1 MKTKDLMIGDYVTF
15 KDCQKDDAPTI
26 VKIESLG
33 YQERGVAEGTLVTID
48 GDKRGFDL
56 VEIDDEFVGIP
67 LTPEILEENG
77 FIKDENEG
85 ANGTTYHTLIPT
97 GYDAN
102 SYTIQI
108 TLYKEPICG
117 VSVLLKIWGWV
128 PPYNAGTNDIHLC
141 SVNYVHELQHA
152 LKLCGIEKEIT
163 L

>member
-1 MKTKDLMIGDYVTF
+1 MENLKCGSLMIGDWV
-15 KDCQKDDAPTI
+15 KLSKGNWSKI
-26 VKIESLG
+26 VQVGLTDIEMI
-33 YQERGVAEGTLVTID
+33 AESVYLA
-48 GDKRGFDL
+48 
-56 VEIDDEFVGIP
+56 EPIP
-67 LTPEILEENG
+67 LTPEILEKIG